1 MKVYFHFDGSPQN
14 PEFTKVIRV
23 EGLPIGGLGGMTV
36 ADALAWFL
44 EAYQTKHPEQSL
56 RQALGH
62 LVVCNSKGK
71 PVALNCHMVT
81 AFSDRDDA
89 FVCLELGGGPVTAGD
104 DLSPKGLAVP
114 PGASG
119 VAVMLSE
126 QPQGS
131 MVCAAPRAEVDE
143 ALLQAAISRAETAV
157 KAGNLRAA
165 SGIYQ
170 HLLQLD
176 PGNVRILIQYARLWL
191 QAGNGE
197 QAAACAR
204 LAVQSLPDDSHALQ
218 LLGEAHL

>member
-23 EGLPIGGLGGMTV
+23 EGSPKEGLGGMTV

-44 EAYQTKHPEQSL
+44 KAYQTKHPEQSL
-56 RQALGH
+56 HQALGH
-62 LVVCNSKGK
+62 LVVRNSKGK
-71 PVALNCHMVT
+71 PVALDSHMVT

-89 FVCLELGGGPVTAGD
+89 FVCLELGVGPVTAGD
-104 DLSPKGLAVP
+104 DLSPKDLAVH
-114 PGASG
+114 PGA
-119 VAVMLSE
+119 AVMLSE

-131 MVCAAPRAEVDE
+131 KVCAAPRAEVDE
-143 ALLQAAISRAETAV
+143 ALLQAATSQAETAV

-165 SGIYQ
+165 AGIYQ

-176 PGNVRILIQYARLWL
+176 QGNARILIQYARLWL
-191 QAGNGE
+191 QAGNGV

-204 LAVQSLPDDSHALQ
+204 LAVQSLPDDSRVLQ